1 MPPSPAPVPQAPG
14 STVYVVTF
22 PDRGANY
29 PKGTITLSQD
39 DAYSSLVDEIEREPW
54 PPRSH

>member
-1 MPPSPAPVPQAPG
+1 PPPMPQAPG

-39 DAYSSLVDEIEREPW
+39 DAYSSLVHEIEREPW